1 MGKSPFI
8 VLLSPSLGARRYPR
22 APVRGVAVPALGP
35 SLEHHV
41 VTGRTPHPVTDN
53 LPGGQ
58 FLRVEDDTRGIGLGQ
73 ERALPKEGRRREEP
87 QDPLV
92 EHREQG
98 GEGDAGVIFPELLG
112 SLPASQG
119 IGQGPN
125 RDVGSGE
132 DGGPVIECPDCA
144 LRGRRPRHHG
154 APSVAG
160 ALTRPGVAR

>member
-1 MGKSPFI
+1 M
-8 VLLSPSLGARRYPR
+8 LLSPSLTARRNPR
-22 APVRGVAVPALGP
+22 TPVRGVAVPAFGP
-35 SLEHHV
+35 SLEYHV
-41 VTGRTPHPVTDN
+41 VARRTPHPVTDH

-58 FLRVEDDTRGIGLGQ
+58 FLRVDDDTRGIGLGQ
-73 ERALPKEGRRREEP
+73 ERALPKEGGRREEP

-98 GEGDAGVIFPELLG
+98 GEGEAGVIFPELLG

-125 RDVGSGE
+125 RDVGSRK
-132 DGGPVIECPDCA
+132 DRGPVIECPDCA